1 MNQASR
7 LFLLQ
12 TVEQGSWAGMVTFD
26 SAAYVQ
32 SELIQLNSGAD
43 RDLLI
48 NRLPTV
54 SAGGTSIC
62 AGLQTAFTVIKKKYP
77 TDGSEIV
84 LLTDGEDNT
93 ISGCFDQVK
102 KSGAII
108 HTVALGP
115 AAAKELEQL
124 SKMTGE
130 GRSAGTHPWAP
141 SPSDLRK
148 SGIWRNRAISAK

>member
-62 AGLQTAFTVIKKKYP
+62 AGLQTAFTVRRAPWWFTTVCDFY
-77 TDGSEIV
+77 SYEIF
-84 LLTDGEDNT
+84 
-93 ISGCFDQVK
+93 ISRVSTHDWYQ
-102 KSGAII
+102 I
-108 HTVALGP
+108 
-115 AAAKELEQL
+115 EL
-124 SKMTGE
+124 
-130 GRSAGTHPWAP
+130 
-141 SPSDLRK
+141 SDP
-148 SGIWRNRAISAK
+148 G